1 MLQTFFLALL
11 GISCGIIVA
20 SGIAG
25 LTLSLSIIPR
35 YAGITHTASY
45 LLFYETA
52 AILGTTLG
60 NIFYL
65 FSIPL
70 PLGSFFLML
79 LGIFWGIFLGSWILA
94 LAELISVFPVFA
106 RRIHLT
112 GGFSYI
118 ILSIAFGKT
127 IGCLLFY
134 YLKWA

>member
-1 MLQTFFLALL
+1 MIQTFFLALF

-35 YAGITHTASY
+35 YAGITHTAPN
-45 LLFYETA
+45 LLLYETM

-65 FSIPL
+65 FPIPVT
-70 PLGSFFLML
+70 LGTFFLII
-79 LGIFWGIFLGSWILA
+79 LGLFWGIFLGSWILA

-106 RRIHLT
+106 RRIHLS

-118 ILSIAFGKT
+118 ILSIALGKT

-134 YLKWA
+134 YLHWA